1 MLKKKYSR
9 LISKFLTT
17 CILTMSIAP
26 GIPVYAT
33 EQDNYLETDT
43 VGIATS
49 SNATKKEQNQNKEQ
63 FSQRLPSNDEI
74 QEWLDE
80 TQDPTDITLSFTL
93 DGVKYLD
100 NGNNPVP
107 ELYALE
113 DEDASGFEFAV
124 TLMDLDGNKIADD
137 IVLSDEDKINY
148 ETYEL
153 DLNTIYK
160 LEVSEIPDT
169 KDGDDRVYEYDSYT
183 YTFYL
188 LPTTYDVM
196 NEIYGTSPSVVADE
210 PEYVIAVREYEWN
223 DWFASEYDDESGIWY
238 LAGIDFYNRV
248 SEAVKFRFDGKKDYY
263 INDRISD
270 PSKFEFTIEEESP
283 RDEPKKADN
292 YNSGG
297 SERIRKI
304 EVSCDEEGNIDYP
317 IHKVSTDND
326 GQLHFRLY
334 ESTKQPAN
342 TAIHTYEY
350 DDTVY
355 EYIVAWL
362 GEENYYGTV
371 QEEYE
376 PGLYYGIITNGDIS
390 APIKAELG
398 DDGVYIIPDNDFLN
412 KETIQG
418 SGIKLSGYVDY
429 KVNGKK
435 ADASGFRYRLTGWPD
450 TNGYVGLTCDEN
462 GNIQFPD
469 SIFLGYDSEM
479 QNTITVFQISEQPSD
494 TDDMVYSYDP
504 SVYQFKLDFVTKE
517 IAISYGIDESM
528 LSEVETDYVLV
539 YKDYRDL
546 TWKLAEMIDGDF
558 VISGINFINRSDSKE
573 TDTFTVQFNTLGGG
587 CLPAYTDIKKGN
599 LIKRPENPVK
609 EGFEFAGWFKDEAFA
624 SEWDFSSDVVESNII
639 LYAKWNKKDTSSGS
653 GSTIHGSSSGGSSHS
668 SSAVSTINDPG
679 WFKDNGIWYYKD
691 YRTNTLKKGW
701 HLDPNDNY
709 WYYLDLN
716 DGHMYIGWN
725 LIDGKWYYFNPE
737 ELAPNQTWFKN
748 SSGRWYYNNTKQTKP
763 FGSMYANE
771 NTPDGFAVNEKG
783 EFIQ

>member
-1 MLKKKYSR
+1 MLKKKYSK
-9 LISKFLTT
+9 LISKFLTM

-49 SNATKKEQNQNKEQ
+49 SNATKKEQSQSKEL
-63 FSQRLPSNDEI
+63 FAQRIPSNDEI

-80 TQDPTDITLSFTL
+80 TQDPTDITLPFTL

-107 ELYALE
+107 ELYTLE
-113 DEDASGFEFAV
+113 DEDASGFEFTV
-124 TLMDLDGNKIADD
+124 TLMDLDGNKIDDD

-169 KDGDDRVYEYDSYT
+169 KDGDDRVYEYDSHT

-196 NEIYGTSPSVVADE
+196 NEIYGTSPSIVADK
-210 PEYVIAVREYEWN
+210 PEYVIAVREYEWD

-238 LAGIDFYNRV
+238 LAGIDFYNKV

-263 INDRISD
+263 INGMISD
-270 PSKFEFTIEEESP
+270 PSKFEFIIEEVSP
-283 RDEPKKADN
+283 RDKSKKVDD
-292 YNSGG
+292 YDSGG
-297 SERIRKI
+297 GEKIRKF

-326 GQLHFRLY
+326 GELYFRVY

-342 TAIHTYEY
+342 TATHTYEY

-376 PGLYYGIITNGDIS
+376 PGLYYGIITNEDIS
-390 APIKAELG
+390 APIKAEQD

-418 SGIKLSGYVDY
+418 SGIRLSGYVDY
-429 KVNGKK
+429 KVNGKA

-450 TNGYVGLTCDEN
+450 TNGYVDLTCDEN
-462 GNIQFPD
+462 GDIQFPD

-479 QNTITVFQISEQPSD
+479 KNTITIFQISEQPSD
-494 TDDMVYSYDP
+494 TDGMVYSYDP
-504 SVYQFKLDFVTKE
+504 SVYQFRLDFVTKQT
-517 IAISYGIDESM
+517 AISYGIDESM
-528 LSEVETDYVLV
+528 LSGLETDYVLV

-558 VISGINFINRSDSKE
+558 VISGINFINRSDNKE

-609 EGFEFAGWFKDEAFA
+609 EGFEFAGWFKDEALA

-679 WFKDNGIWYYKD
+679 WFKDNGVWYYKD

-737 ELAPNQTWFKN
+737 ELAPNQTWFIN
-748 SSGRWYYNNTKQTKP
+748 SSGRWYYYNTKNTKP

-771 NTPDGFAVNEKG
+771 NTPDGFHVNVKG
-783 EFIQ
+783 EWAQ